1 MKTRPDTIHVSAL
14 QRAGLAAGL
23 LGSLLL
29 PAATL
34 LIVALWLAV
43 RIASYLRSE
52 IVMATI
58 TDWQRDLDHR
68 RPEEVLARPILTFSD
83 RGGRTRSFMSS
94 LTFHDAP
101 APDGGLLPS
110 GEMQVRY
117 RALPFFAEVDDPRLW
132 FTLPA
137 LMGVL
142 AILGLLL
149 NFFFRTPLLRLLG
162 Y

>member
-1 MKTRPDTIHVSAL
+1 MKRPDTIHVSTL

-43 RIASYLRSE
+43 RIASFFRSE
-52 IVMATI
+52 IVTATV

-68 RPEEVLARPILTFSD
+68 RPEEVLARPILTFTDSNK
-83 RGGRTRSFMSS
+83 RTRSFVSS
-94 LTFHDAP
+94 LTLHDAP
-101 APDGGLLPS
+101 APEGGLLPS
-110 GEMQVRY
+110 GDMQVRY
-117 RALPFFAEVDDPRLW
+117 RAFPFFAELDDPRLW

-142 AILGLLL
+142 AVLGLLL
-149 NFFFRTPLLRLLG
+149 NFFFRTPLLRLFD

>member
-1 MKTRPDTIHVSAL
+1 MPSRPDTIHISTV

-29 PAATL
+29 PGPTL

-52 IVMATI
+52 LVMATI

-68 RPEEVLARPILTFSD
+68 RPEEVLARPILTFTD
-83 RGGRTRSFMSS
+83 RGGRTRTFLSS
-94 LTFHDAP
+94 LTLHDAP

-110 GEMQVRY
+110 GDMQVRY
-117 RALPFFAEVDDPRLW
+117 RALPFFAELDDPRLW

-137 LMGVL
+137 LMSAL

-149 NFFFRTPLLRLLG
+149 NFFFRTPILRSLG